1 MDDPILTK
9 LKARLDDTLTWPCV
23 YIFKFIAPQ
32 SESEALIKLFQG
44 RPTSTRQSAKG
55 NYISITAEL
64 NMQNSE
70 EVITIY
76 REAAKIKG
84 VIAL

>member
-1 MDDPILTK
+1 MDDSILTK
-9 LKARLDDTLTWPCV
+9 LKARLDDAFTWPCTYV
-23 YIFKFIAPQ
+23 FKFIAPQ
-32 SESEALIKLFQG
+32 SESQALIAVFQG

-55 NYISITAEL
+55 NYISVTAEL
-64 NMQNSE
+64 EMQNSD

-76 REAAKIKG
+76 REAAKIKD